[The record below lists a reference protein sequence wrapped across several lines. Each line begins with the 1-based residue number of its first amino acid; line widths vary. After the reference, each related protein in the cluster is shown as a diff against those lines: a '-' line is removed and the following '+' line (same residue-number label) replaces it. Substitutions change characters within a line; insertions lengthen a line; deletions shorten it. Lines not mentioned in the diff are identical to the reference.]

1 MKPSFKITLAGF
13 TLFSLIYGTTVNAVN
28 PPRGWYGGVFLGPTM
43 TNKITYPFKSPLTGA
58 DETGSMKYNVLGN
71 IGVDLGYR
79 INKFRV
85 EGEFFYN
92 ASPYDE
98 LTIGSVVIPHTSGT
112 DAPASASTTPPTIE
126 DLGMKGHTYTS
137 ALLINGFYDLFSHAE
152 GSFWAPYV
160 GVGIGYAHIVNN
172 IKFYDNDVAIGG
184 SMTSSEVNK
193 PAAQAI
199 LGINYFV
206 DDFASFGIDFRYF
219 ATQKLEHLETGLRIA
234 SVNFT
239 VAGSFDCAWF

>member
-1 MKPSFKITLAGF
+1 MRLSIKNKYLVFA
-13 TLFSLIYGTTVNAVN
+13 LFLFAYGSSHALN

-43 TNKITYPFKSPLTGA
+43 TNKMTYPFKNPLT
-58 DETGSMKYNVLGN
+58 DTTDTGSMKYNVLGE

-79 INKFRV
+79 INKFRA

-98 LTIGSVVIPHTSGT
+98 LQIGTLVIPHTSGNGAT
-112 DAPASASTTPPTIE
+112 ATTPVIPS

-137 ALLINGFYDLFSHAE
+137 ALLLNGYYDFFLSGE
-152 GSFWAPYV
+152 NSTWVPYV
-160 GVGIGYAHIVNN
+160 GLGIGYAHIVNN
-172 IKFYDNDVAIGG
+172 IKFYENDAPLGG
-184 SMTSSEVNK
+184 SMTSSQINK

-199 LGINYFV
+199 LGVNYFV
-206 DDFASFGIDFRYF
+206 DDFATFGIDFRYF
-219 ATQKLEHLETGLRIA
+219 ATQKIENFESGLKIT